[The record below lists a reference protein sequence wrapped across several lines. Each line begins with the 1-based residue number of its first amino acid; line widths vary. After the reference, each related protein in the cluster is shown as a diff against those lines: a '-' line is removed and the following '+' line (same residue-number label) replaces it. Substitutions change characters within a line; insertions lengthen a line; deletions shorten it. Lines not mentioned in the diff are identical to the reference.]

1 MYVKSYSSFVEVWH
15 EQEMRFG
22 MLVYYSDIVFLH
34 AMIWFLILYYPSLQI
49 AKVIRHSYERRLI
62 F

>member
-34 AMIWFLILYYPSLQI
+34 AMHLVFDLVLPKPSNC
-49 AKVIRHSYERRLI
+49 
-62 F
+62 